1 MKRFGLIMLALFS
14 MNAHALLCP
23 NSFDVINVGDNTSTV
38 QKICGAPSAERT
50 YSAASSSGPVEWEF
64 IKPNRIDHFTS
75 RIKFLLSE
83 NKVANITI
91 TNGNQNPNQICQAI
105 QLGSS
110 ATPLQLSCGTLT
122 PSDVSHT
129 DLCGGLIRVGD
140 SVQVVEFICGK
151 PLTTHPLQGGS
162 DAQTV
167 ITEYTYSGA
176 QPAVLIFENGQLKEK
191 R

>member
-1 MKRFGLIMLALFS
+1 MRMRYCVQIVLMSLI
-14 MNAHALLCP
+14 
-23 NSFDVINVGDNTSTV
+23 
-38 QKICGAPSAERT
+38 SAT
-50 YSAASSSGPVEWEF
+50 
-64 IKPNRIDHFTS
+64 IKPNRIDQFTS

-110 ATPLQLSCGTLT
+110 ATNLQLSCGTLT
-122 PSDVSHT
+122 PTEVSHT

-162 DAQTV
+162 GSQAA

-176 QPAVLIFENGQLKEK
+176 QPAVLVFENGQLKEK